1 MMRPD
6 QLNPT
11 SGDADGDRYFG
22 SGEFR
27 ARGVWE
33 ERHYWHLYRRSVILQ
48 TLRRVAPRP
57 GARVIELG
65 CGVGTV
71 TTYLNGN
78 GYWVDYADIHQEA
91 LDRARQGARARLGE
105 AADDHLFLRLDIT
118 RQSPPPHYEG
128 ILLLD
133 VLEHLPDDLG
143 VLRRVGQ
150 SLAAAGPAAFLLL
163 TVPAFPVLWSRWDE
177 AELHKRRYTKR
188 QLCGLA
194 EMAGLRVERATY
206 FFLPLFLP
214 ALALALVHSWR
225 RFAANDGRV
234 PEDPTT
240 LAEFRHG
247 VWLSRLMLPLLSPER
262 WWLDHGNLPFGTS
275 LLLVARP
282 R

>member
-6 QLNPT
+6 RSSSTPV
-11 SGDADGDRYFG
+11 DADGDRYFA
-22 SGEFR
+22 SRQFH

-33 ERHYWHLYRRSVILQ
+33 ERHYWHLYRRRVILQ
-48 TLRRVAPRP
+48 TLRRVARRP
-57 GARVIELG
+57 GVRLIELG

-71 TTYLNGN
+71 STYLNAN
-78 GYWVDYADIHQEA
+78 GYRVDYADIHQEA
-91 LDRARQGARARLGE
+91 LDRARQGARERLGE
-105 AADDHLFLRLDIT
+105 AAEVHRFLRLDIT

-133 VLEHLPDDLG
+133 VLEHLPDDLD
-143 VLRRVGQ
+143 VLRRVAQ
-150 SLAAAGPAAFLLL
+150 SLAAAGPEAFLVL
-163 TVPAFPVLWSRWDE
+163 TVPAFPILWSRWDE
-177 AELHKRRYTKR
+177 AELHQRRYTRR
-188 QLCGLA
+188 QLCDLA
-194 EMAGLRVERATY
+194 ERAGLRVDRATC

-214 ALALALVHSWR
+214 ALALALIQSR
-225 RFAANDGRV
+225 RRLAAGNRRL

-240 LAEFRHG
+240 LVEFRQG

-262 WWLDHGNLPFGTS
+262 WWLGHGDLPLGTS

>member
-1 MMRPD
+1 VRSDRSDPEAG
-6 QLNPT
+6 PA
-11 SGDADGDRYFG
+11 DADRYFP
-22 SGEFR
+22 SEEFR
-27 ARGVWE
+27 GREAWE
-33 ERHYWHLYRRSVILQ
+33 GRHYWHLYRRTVILQ

-57 GARVIELG
+57 GLRLIELG

-71 TTYLNGN
+71 STYLNGN
-78 GYWVDYADIHQEA
+78 GYRVDYADVHQEA
-91 LDRARQGARARLGE
+91 LDRARRGARERLGD
-105 AADDHLFLRLDIT
+105 AAGDRLFLRLDVT

-143 VLRRVGQ
+143 VLRRIGQ

-177 AELHKRRYTKR
+177 AELHQRRYTR
-188 QLCGLA
+188 RRLCALA
-194 EMAGLRVERATY
+194 ESAGLRVERATY

-214 ALALALVHSWR
+214 ALAAAVVQSR
-225 RFAANDGRV
+225 RRDVPGAGRG
-234 PEDPTT
+234 PADPTT
-240 LAEFRHG
+240 LVEFRQG
-247 VWLSRLMLPLLSPER
+247 LWLSRLMLPLLSPER
-262 WWLDHGNLPFGTS
+262 WWLDRGNLPFGTS